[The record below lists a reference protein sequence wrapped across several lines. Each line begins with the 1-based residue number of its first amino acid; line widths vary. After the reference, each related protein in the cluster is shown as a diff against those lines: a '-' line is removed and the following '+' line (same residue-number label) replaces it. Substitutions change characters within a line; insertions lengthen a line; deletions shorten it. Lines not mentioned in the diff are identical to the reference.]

1 MKNKSMPITP
11 TPTLTDEEDVK
22 EFLECIKRGLSLKIS
37 PEQKQEMKDLR
48 DKIIAKS
55 NHLLS

>member
-1 MKNKSMPITP
+1 MPITP